1 MVELVVVVEA
11 TELVVG
17 GGIVVVTT
25 CSVVVVGIVVVVVVT
40 TDVGSEVSEDAHPPA
55 KRASARGTKRTNMES
70 GAYPGRL
77 ATAQTKEGRL

>member
-25 CSVVVVGIVVVVVVT
+25 CSVVVVGIVVVVVT